1 MRFNQGI
8 GRALCRL
15 ASADFLQPA
24 AHQRGLA
31 CTQIAFEINHGR
43 RRHRLS
49 QNRTERQRRRFI
61 RQGVFAAGII
71 GRMHEGDSLKERI
84 RGWGRELGFAAVGV
98 SGIDPF
104 VPSAAETGLMD
115 WLTAGYHGEM
125 DYMAAHGTKRSR
137 PAELIPGTRSIISCR
152 LDYLPETDGVADA
165 AISRYAL
172 GRDYHKLM
180 RNRLQKLAD
189 RMTAEIGSFGYR
201 VFVDSAPV
209 MEVALAEQAG
219 LGWRGKHTLLLSQTG
234 SWFFLGEIYCDLPLP
249 PDAPI
254 TSHCGTCAACLDVC
268 PTGAFI
274 GPYQLDARR
283 CISYLTIELKGS
295 IPEDLR
301 PLMGNRIYGCD
312 DCQWVCP
319 WNRFA
324 SITQEVDFAPRHG
337 LDHATLVELFA
348 WTEAEFNDRLA
359 GSPIRRIGH
368 ERWLRNIA
376 VALGNAAPSP
386 EAKAALLTRQ
396 DHPSALVREHVAWA
410 LSRYPG

>member
-1 MRFNQGI
+1 
-8 GRALCRL
+8 
-15 ASADFLQPA
+15 
-24 AHQRGLA
+24 
-31 CTQIAFEINHGR
+31 
-43 RRHRLS
+43 
-49 QNRTERQRRRFI
+49 
-61 RQGVFAAGII
+61 
-71 GRMHEGDSLKERI
+71 MHDGNVLKERI
-84 RGWGRELGFAAVGV
+84 RGWGRELGFTAVGV
-98 SGIDPF
+98 SGIEL
-104 VPSAAETGLMD
+104 SAAETGLMD
-115 WLTAGYHGEM
+115 WLNAGLHGEM

-152 LDYLPETDGVADA
+152 VDYLPEIKGGAGA

-189 RMTAEIGSFGYR
+189 RMTAKIGNFGYR

-209 MEVALAEQAG
+209 MEVAIAQNAS

-249 PDAPI
+249 PDTPI
-254 TSHCGTCAACLDVC
+254 TSHCGTCTACLDVC
-268 PTGAFI
+268 PTSAFI

-283 CISYLTIELKGS
+283 CISYLTIELKSS

-312 DCQWVCP
+312 DCQLVCP
-319 WNRFA
+319 WNRF
-324 SITQEVDFAPRHG
+324 SPLTQEPDFAPRHG

-348 WTEAEFNDRLA
+348 WTETEFNDRLA

-376 VALGNAAPSP
+376 IALGNDAPAA